1 MKIGTAAA
9 AFMAIRVLLDHGV
22 QENHI
27 IFAAFLIA
35 RTGGISILRKAFPK
49 VKIVCAAVDDQIS
62 EGWIEGE
69 RKDGESSRTKVWL
82 IQPGMGQIGEWNK
95 LISRATH

>member
-1 MKIGTAAA
+1 
-9 AFMAIRVLLDHGV
+9 MAIRVLLDHGV
-22 QENHI
+22 QEDHI

-49 VKIVCAAVDDQIS
+49 VKIVCAAVDDRIA

-69 RKDGESSRTKVWL
+69 TKDGESDRTKVWL
-82 IQPGMGQIGEWNK
+82 IQPGMGQIGEWHPIFA
-95 LISRATH
+95 LRIADGCYRR